1 MQPTGA
7 NAAHGRE
14 STSALTIYHYRCLGR
29 DVTLRARE
37 ESAMRVEATFGEAA
51 SVHRSLH
58 PRLALGPAERPLS
71 LRTTGGGV
79 PECLFL
85 EFSNS
90 RPSGVAR
97 KLCLKG
103 LTLKDLTTRCSA
115 LPAEL
120 ARRKRPSRLAAD
132 SWRVRRGR
140 VFGVA
145 FRLGAAPE
153 VSLGMP
159 LALSFACVPCMSAA
173 CVVRFK
179 RHGCQRLPS
188 GR

>member
-1 MQPTGA
+1 MV
-7 NAAHGRE
+7 
-14 STSALTIYHYRCLGR
+14 
-29 DVTLRARE
+29 VTVLIVIGDE
-37 ESAMRVEATFGEAA
+37 
-51 SVHRSLH
+51 
-58 PRLALGPAERPLS
+58 LS
-71 LRTTGGGV
+71 L
-79 PECLFL
+79 
-85 EFSNS
+85 
-90 RPSGVAR
+90 
-97 KLCLKG
+97 G
-103 LTLKDLTTRCSA
+103 LDAPISLKDLTTRCSA